1 MKTAGKHRSV
11 IPKSPR
17 QDARLTVTGPPP
29 IPSLYCMASPTH
41 IGGPQK
47 PLIHNAGKLVAMAA
61 STGAALVSIISF
73 LYSYGVI
80 GKSES
85 HQTIGN
91 LGAAWVGLRPAADT
105 AYAIGDTIHLAAT
118 ITDKSGAILVG
129 AQPTWVSEN
138 PHVATVLNDGS
149 VIAAG
154 PGTTTISV
162 AVANLI
168 ARSRIFVRQ
177 IVTSVDVVGVA
188 NDTTPVVAE
197 GERKPLRAIPRGARG
212 HVVIGLGAR
221 WRLDDTSVATIDSL
235 GGVTGNT
242 AGRTIATATV
252 DGVSGKSPLLV
263 VATAAE
269 IATVAGGAQRAL
281 AGKLVPQAVVVRGAS
296 RRARP
301 VEGVLVK
308 FGGADGQGGP
318 EPASAITD
326 ADGRARTVWT
336 LGDLPGRQTLLAT
349 VERIDSALAI
359 VAEAE
364 PVAANTK
371 LTALTEHPSGAAG
384 HEIADTISIRVSDS
398 TGRALADVPVTWV
411 ALDGGRAQSIDA
423 RSDSVGEARA
433 LWTLGPKAGTQ
444 RLRAQVGSGHGKSA
458 VPPVTVR
465 ATALAGAAVGL
476 VVVSGDAQ
484 RGAAGEPLPKALVL
498 RVVDSAGNGVA
509 DAELQLSPSEGT
521 VPDTSI
527 HTDSLGIARVR
538 WTLGHAAGDHA
549 LAVHLDGMKKL
560 LKLTAVARPATAAN
574 LSFDDAPGE
583 TKSARAKGKHLVA
596 LVTDAF
602 GNPVPD
608 ARLSFSTRS
617 GSVRPTRAVSDGNG
631 RVKVSWTLGTKPG
644 DQSLTGSVQGTD
656 VRGSFVVPGT
666 GVSTHTP
673 AKTASAKVTP
683 SKTVKK
689 RS

>member
-1 MKTAGKHRSV
+1 
-11 IPKSPR
+11 
-17 QDARLTVTGPPP
+17 
-29 IPSLYCMASPTH
+29 MASPTRVS
-41 IGGPQK
+41 GAQK

-138 PHVATVLNDGS
+138 LKVARVLADGS
-149 VIAAG
+149 VIAEG

-177 IVTSVDVVGVA
+177 TVTSVDVVGVA

-197 GERKPLRAIPRGARG
+197 GERKPLRAIPRDARG
-212 HVVIGLGAR
+212 HPVIGLIPQ
-221 WRLDDTSVATIDSL
+221 WRLDDTSVATIDTL
-235 GGVTGNT
+235 GGVTGKI

-252 DGVSGKSPLLV
+252 QEVSGRSPLTV

-269 IATVAGGAQRAL
+269 IATVAGGTQRAL
-281 AGKLVPQAVVVRGAS
+281 AGSLLPQAVVVRVTS

-308 FGGADGQGGP
+308 FRVADGQGNLDP
-318 EPASAITD
+318 QSAITD

-349 VERIDSALAI
+349 VERIDSALAV
-359 VAEAE
+359 VAEAD
-364 PVAANTK
+364 PVAANTR
-371 LTALTEHPSGAAG
+371 LTALTENASGEAG
-384 HEIADTISIRVSDS
+384 HVIGDTIAIRVSDS

-411 ALDGGRAQSIDA
+411 ALDNGRAQALEA

-433 LWTLGPKAGTQ
+433 IWTLGPKAGVQ

-458 VPPVTVR
+458 VPPVTVH
-465 ATALAGAAVGL
+465 ATAGAGTAVGL
-476 VVVSGDAQ
+476 VVVSGDGQ
-484 RGAAGEPLPKALVL
+484 RGAAGEPLARPLVL
-498 RVVDSAGNGVA
+498 RVIDAAGNGVA
-509 DAELQLSPSEGT
+509 DAELQLSPSEGS

-538 WTLGHAAGDHA
+538 WTLGHAAGDHS

-560 LKLTAVARPATAAN
+560 LKLTAVARPAAAAN
-574 LSFDDAPGE
+574 LSFDDLPGE
-583 TKSARAKGKHLVA
+583 SKTTRAKGKRLLA

-608 ARLSFSTRS
+608 ARLTFATHS
-617 GSVRPTRAVSDGNG
+617 GSVSPSRAVSDAKG
-631 RVKVSWTLGTKPG
+631 RVKISWTLGTKPG

-666 GVSTHTP
+666 ATPTHTP
-673 AKTASAKVTP
+673 AKTASAKSTS
-683 SKTVKK
+683 SKTTRK

>member
-1 MKTAGKHRSV
+1 
-11 IPKSPR
+11 
-17 QDARLTVTGPPP
+17 
-29 IPSLYCMASPTH
+29 MASPTPVR
-41 IGGPQK
+41 IGGLVQK
-47 PLIHNAGKLVAMAA
+47 PIIHNTGKLIAMAA

-91 LGAAWVGLRPAADT
+91 LGAAWVGLRPSVDT

-118 ITDKSGAILVG
+118 ITDKNGAILVG
-129 AQPTWVSEN
+129 AKPTWVSEN
-138 PHVATVLNDGS
+138 LKVASVLNDGS
-149 VIAAG
+149 VIAEG

-162 AVANLI
+162 AVADLI
-168 ARSRIFVRQ
+168 ARARIFVRQ
-177 IVTSVDVVGVA
+177 TVTSVDVVGVA

-197 GERKPLRAIPRGARG
+197 GERKPLRAIPRDARG
-212 HVVIGLGAR
+212 HAVIGLATQ
-221 WRLDDTSVATIDSL
+221 WRLDDTSVASIDTL
-235 GGVTGNT
+235 GGVTGKIT
-242 AGRTIATATV
+242 GRTIATATV
-252 DGVSGKSPLLV
+252 NGVSGRAPLMV

-269 IATVAGGAQRAL
+269 LNTVAGGLQRAIVGSL
-281 AGKLVPQAVVVRGAS
+281 LPQAVVVRVTS

-308 FGGADGQGGP
+308 FRVADGQGSV

-336 LGDLPGRQTLLAT
+336 LGDQPGRQTLLSS

-364 PVAANTK
+364 PVAANTRV
-371 LTALTEHPSGAAG
+371 TALNDHVNGDAG
-384 HEIADTISIRVSDS
+384 KVLGDTVAIRIVDS
-398 TGRALADVPVTWV
+398 TGRALPDVPVTWV
-411 ALDGGRAQSIDA
+411 ALDGGRAEAIDA
-423 RSDSVGEARA
+423 RSDTLGQARA

-444 RLRAQVGSGHGKSA
+444 RLRAQVGSGHGKTA
-458 VPPVTVR
+458 VPPITVR
-465 ATALAGAAVGL
+465 ATASAGAAVGL

-484 RGAAGEPLPKALVL
+484 RGAAGTPLSKPLVV
-498 RVVDSAGNGVA
+498 RVVDATGNGVA
-509 DAELQLSPSEGT
+509 DTELELSPSDGS

-527 HTDSLGIARVR
+527 HTDSLGMARIR
-538 WTLGHAAGDHA
+538 WTLGHSAGDHS
-549 LAVHLDGMKKL
+549 LAIHLDGIERL
-560 LKLTAVARPATAAN
+560 FKLTAVARPAAPAN

-583 TKSARAKGKHLVA
+583 SKSSHGKGKHLVA

-608 ARLSFSTRS
+608 TRLTFSTRS
-617 GSVRPTRAVSDGNG
+617 GSVTPTRAVSDTKGK
-631 RVKVSWTLGTKPG
+631 VKVTWTLGTKPG
-644 DQSLTGSVQGTD
+644 DQSLVGSVPGTD
-656 VRGSFVVPGT
+656 VKGSFVLPGVASPHAT
-666 GVSTHTP
+666 AKPASTKSTST
-673 AKTASAKVTP
+673 KG
-683 SKTVKK
+683 KK

>member
-1 MKTAGKHRSV
+1 
-11 IPKSPR
+11 
-17 QDARLTVTGPPP
+17 
-29 IPSLYCMASPTH
+29 MASPTRVS
-41 IGGPQK
+41 GAQK

-138 PHVATVLNDGS
+138 LKVARVLADGS
-149 VIAAG
+149 VIAEG

-177 IVTSVDVVGVA
+177 TVTSVDVVGVA

-197 GERKPLRAIPRGARG
+197 GERKPLRAIPRDARG
-212 HVVIGLGAR
+212 HPVIGLIPQ
-221 WRLDDTSVATIDSL
+221 WRLDDTSVATIDTL
-235 GGVTGNT
+235 GGVTGKI

-252 DGVSGKSPLLV
+252 QDVSGRSPLTV

-269 IATVAGGAQRAL
+269 IATVAGGTQRAL
-281 AGKLVPQAVVVRGAS
+281 AGSLLPQAVVVRVTS
-296 RRARP
+296 RCARP

-308 FGGADGQGGP
+308 FRVADGQGNLDP
-318 EPASAITD
+318 QSAITD

-349 VERIDSALAI
+349 VERIDSALAV
-359 VAEAE
+359 VAEAD
-364 PVAANTK
+364 PVAANTR
-371 LTALTEHPSGAAG
+371 LTALTENASGEAG
-384 HEIADTISIRVSDS
+384 HVIGDTIAIRVSNS

-411 ALDGGRAQSIDA
+411 ALDNGRAQALEA

-433 LWTLGPKAGTQ
+433 IWTLGPKAGVQ

-458 VPPVTVR
+458 VPPVTVH
-465 ATALAGAAVGL
+465 ATAGAGTAVGL
-476 VVVSGDAQ
+476 VVVSGDGQ
-484 RGAAGEPLPKALVL
+484 RGAAGEPLARPLVL
-498 RVVDSAGNGVA
+498 RVIDAAGNGVA
-509 DAELQLSPSEGT
+509 DAELQLSPSEGS

-527 HTDSLGIARVR
+527 HTDSLGVARVR
-538 WTLGHAAGDHA
+538 WTLGHAAGDHS

-560 LKLTAVARPATAAN
+560 LKLTAVARPAAAAN
-574 LSFDDAPGE
+574 LSFDDLPGE
-583 TKSARAKGKHLVA
+583 SKSTHAKGKRLLA

-608 ARLSFSTRS
+608 ERLTFATHS
-617 GSVRPTRAVSDGNG
+617 GSVSPSRAVSDAKG
-631 RVKVSWTLGTKPG
+631 RVKISWTLGTKPG

-656 VRGSFVVPGT
+656 VRGSFVVPAT
-666 GVSTHTP
+666 ATPTHTP
-673 AKTASAKVTP
+673 AKTASAKSTS
-683 SKTVKK
+683 SKTTRK

>member
-1 MKTAGKHRSV
+1 
-11 IPKSPR
+11 
-17 QDARLTVTGPPP
+17 
-29 IPSLYCMASPTH
+29 MASPTRVS
-41 IGGPQK
+41 GPAQK

-80 GKSES
+80 GKSAS

-105 AYAIGDTIHLAAT
+105 AFAVGDTIHLAAT
-118 ITDKSGAILVG
+118 ITDKNGALLVG
-129 AQPTWVSEN
+129 ATPTWVSEN
-138 PHVATVLNDGS
+138 PKVATVLNDGS
-149 VIAAG
+149 VIAQG
-154 PGTTTISV
+154 PGTTTISI
-162 AVANLI
+162 AVADLI
-168 ARSRIFVRQ
+168 ARSRIFVKQ
-177 IVTSVDVVGVA
+177 TVTSVDVVGVA

-197 GERKPLRAIPRGARG
+197 GERKPLRAIPRDARG
-212 HVVIGLGAR
+212 HPVIGLVPQ
-221 WRLDDTSVATIDSL
+221 WRLDDTSVAAVDSL
-235 GGVTGNT
+235 GGVTGKI

-252 DGVSGKSPLLV
+252 DGIFGKGPITV

-269 IATVAGGAQRAL
+269 ITTVAGGTQRAL
-281 AGKLVPQAVVVRGAS
+281 AGSLLPQAVVVRVTS

-308 FGGADGQGGP
+308 FRLSDGNGTLDPQ
-318 EPASAITD
+318 SALSD

-336 LGDLPGRQTLLAT
+336 LGDLPGRQTIFAT
-349 VERIDSALAI
+349 VERIDSALTV

-364 PVAANTK
+364 PVAANTR
-371 LTALTEHPSGAAG
+371 LAAISEHASGEAG
-384 HEIADTISIRVSDS
+384 HKLSDTIAIRVSDS

-411 ALDGGRAQSIDA
+411 ALDNGRVEAIDA

-433 LWTLGPKAGTQ
+433 LWTLGSKAGAQ
-444 RLRAQVGSGHGKSA
+444 RLRAQVGNGHGKGA
-458 VPPVTVR
+458 VPPVTVH
-465 ATALAGAAVGL
+465 ATALAGEAVGL

-484 RGAAGEPLPKALVL
+484 RGMAGEHLAKPLVL
-498 RVVDSAGNGVA
+498 RVIDSAGNGVA

-527 HTDSLGIARVR
+527 HTDSNGIARIR
-538 WTLGHAAGDHA
+538 WTLGHAAGEHS
-549 LAVHLDGMKKL
+549 LAVHLDGMQKL
-560 LKLTAVARPATAAN
+560 LKLTAVARPAGAAN
-574 LSFDDAPGE
+574 LSFDDSPGE
-583 TKSARAKGKHLVA
+583 ARSTRVKGRHLIA

-602 GNPVPD
+602 GNPVPE

-617 GSVRPTRAVSDGNG
+617 GNVTPSRAVSDAKG

-644 DQSLTGSVQGTD
+644 DQSLIGSVQGTD
-656 VRGSFVVPGT
+656 VRGSFVVPST
-666 GVSTHTP
+666 GSSTKTP
-673 AKTASAKVTP
+673 AKTASAKGTA
-683 SKTVKK
+683 SKSSKK

>member
-1 MKTAGKHRSV
+1 
-11 IPKSPR
+11 
-17 QDARLTVTGPPP
+17 
-29 IPSLYCMASPTH
+29 MASPAQ
-41 IGGPQK
+41 ISGEKK
-47 PLIHNAGKLVAMAA
+47 PTIHNAGKLVAMAA
-61 STGAALVSIISF
+61 STGAALVSIVSF

-91 LGAAWVGLRPAADT
+91 LGAAWVGLRPALDT
-105 AYAIGDTIHLAAT
+105 AFSIGDTIHLAAT
-118 ITDKSGAILVG
+118 ITDKSGAVLVG

-138 PHVATVLNDGS
+138 PKVATVLNDGS
-149 VIAAG
+149 VVATG

-168 ARSRIFVRQ
+168 ARSHVFVRQ
-177 IVTSVDVVGVA
+177 TVTSVDVVGVA

-197 GERKPLRAIPRGARG
+197 GDRKPLRAIPRDARG
-212 HVVIGLGAR
+212 HPVIGLTAQ
-221 WRLDDTSVATIDSL
+221 WRLDDTSVAAVDSL
-235 GGVTGNT
+235 GVVTGNT

-252 DGVSGKSPLLV
+252 HDVSGRTAITV

-269 IATVAGGAQRAL
+269 IATVAGGSQRAL
-281 AGKLVPQAVVVRGAS
+281 AASLLPQAVVVRVTS

-308 FGGADGQGGP
+308 FRLADGQGTL
-318 EPASAITD
+318 EPATAVTD
-326 ADGRARTVWT
+326 ADGRARTTWT

-364 PVAANTK
+364 PLASNTR
-371 LTALTEHPSGAAG
+371 LTALTDNASGEAG
-384 HEIADTISIRVSDS
+384 HELADTIAVRLTDT

-411 ALDGGRAQSIDA
+411 ALDGGRAQAIDA

-433 LWTLGPKAGTQ
+433 RWTLGPKTGTQ

-465 ATALAGAAVGL
+465 ASAEAGAAVGL

-484 RGAAGEPLPKALVL
+484 RGTAGEVLPKSLVV
-498 RVVDSAGNGVA
+498 RVVDAAGNGVA

-521 VPDTSI
+521 VPDTSV
-527 HTDSLGIARVR
+527 HTDSLGAARIH

-549 LAVHLDGMKKL
+549 LAVHLDGVQKL
-560 LKLTAVARPATAAN
+560 LKLTAVARPASAAN
-574 LSFDDAPGE
+574 LSFDDVPGE
-583 TKSARAKGKHLVA
+583 SRSTRAKGRHLFA

-608 ARLSFSTRS
+608 ARLNFSTHS
-617 GSVRPTRAVSDGNG
+617 GNVSPSRAVSDSKG
-631 RVKVSWTLGTKPG
+631 RVKVSWTLGGKPG
-644 DQSLTGSVQGTD
+644 DQSLVGSVQGTD
-656 VRGSFVVPGT
+656 VKGSFVIPGAVAPT
-666 GVSTHTP
+666 RTP
-673 AKTASAKVTP
+673 AKAASAKVSS
-683 SKTVKK
+683 SKTTKK
-689 RS
+689 KT

>member
-1 MKTAGKHRSV
+1 
-11 IPKSPR
+11 
-17 QDARLTVTGPPP
+17 
-29 IPSLYCMASPTH
+29 MASPTRVS
-41 IGGPQK
+41 GAQK

-138 PHVATVLNDGS
+138 LKVARVLADGS
-149 VIAAG
+149 VIAEG

-177 IVTSVDVVGVA
+177 TVTSVDVVGVA

-197 GERKPLRAIPRGARG
+197 GERKPLRAIPRDARG
-212 HVVIGLGAR
+212 HPVIGLIPQ
-221 WRLDDTSVATIDSL
+221 WRLDDTSVATIDTL
-235 GGVTGNT
+235 GGVTGKI

-252 DGVSGKSPLLV
+252 QEVSGRSPLTV

-269 IATVAGGAQRAL
+269 IATVAGGTQRAL
-281 AGKLVPQAVVVRGAS
+281 AGSLLPQAVVVRVTS

-308 FGGADGQGGP
+308 FRVADGQGNLDP
-318 EPASAITD
+318 QSAITD

-349 VERIDSALAI
+349 VERIDSALAV
-359 VAEAE
+359 VAEAD
-364 PVAANTK
+364 PVAANTR
-371 LTALTEHPSGAAG
+371 LTALTENASGEAG
-384 HEIADTISIRVSDS
+384 HVIGDTIAIRVSDS

-411 ALDGGRAQSIDA
+411 ALDNGRAQALEA

-433 LWTLGPKAGTQ
+433 IWTLGPKAGVQ

-458 VPPVTVR
+458 VPPVTVH
-465 ATALAGAAVGL
+465 ATAGAGTAVGL
-476 VVVSGDAQ
+476 VVVSGDGQ
-484 RGAAGEPLPKALVL
+484 RGAAGEPLARPLVL
-498 RVVDSAGNGVA
+498 RVIDAAGNGVA
-509 DAELQLSPSEGT
+509 DAELQLSPSEGS

-538 WTLGHAAGDHA
+538 WTLGHAAGDHS

-560 LKLTAVARPATAAN
+560 LKLTAVARPAAAAN
-574 LSFDDAPGE
+574 LSFDDLPGE
-583 TKSARAKGKHLVA
+583 SKSTRAKGKRLLA

-608 ARLSFSTRS
+608 ARLTFATHS
-617 GSVRPTRAVSDGNG
+617 GSVSPSRAVSDAKG
-631 RVKVSWTLGTKPG
+631 RVKISWTLGTKPG

-666 GVSTHTP
+666 ATPTHTP
-673 AKTASAKVTP
+673 AKTASAKSTS
-683 SKTVKK
+683 SKTTRK

>member
-1 MKTAGKHRSV
+1 
-11 IPKSPR
+11 
-17 QDARLTVTGPPP
+17 
-29 IPSLYCMASPTH
+29 MASPTQ
-41 IGGPQK
+41 ISGEKK
-47 PLIHNAGKLVAMAA
+47 PIIHNAGKLVAMAA

-91 LGAAWVGLRPAADT
+91 LGAAWVGLRPALDT
-105 AYAIGDTIHLAAT
+105 AFSIGDTIHLAAT

-138 PHVATVLNDGS
+138 PRVATVLNDGS

-168 ARSRIFVRQ
+168 ARSHVFVRQ
-177 IVTSVDVVGVA
+177 TVTSVDVVGVA

-197 GERKPLRAIPRGARG
+197 GDRKPLRAIPRDARG
-212 HVVIGLGAR
+212 HAVIGLTAQ
-221 WRLDDTSVATIDSL
+221 WRLDDTSVASVDSL
-235 GGVTGNT
+235 GVVTGNS

-252 DGVSGKSPLLV
+252 HDVSGRTPITV

-269 IATVAGGAQRAL
+269 INTVAGGTQRAL
-281 AGKLVPQAVVVRGAS
+281 AGSLLPQAVVVRVTS
-296 RRARP
+296 RRSRP

-308 FGGADGQGGP
+308 FRAGDAQGTL
-318 EPASAITD
+318 EPASAVTD
-326 ADGRARTVWT
+326 ADGRARTTWT

-364 PVAANTK
+364 PIAANTR
-371 LTALTEHPSGAAG
+371 LTALTDKASGEAG
-384 HEIADTISIRVSDS
+384 HELGDTIAVRITDT

-411 ALDGGRAQSIDA
+411 ALDGGRAQAIDA

-433 LWTLGPKAGTQ
+433 RWTLGPKTGTQ

-458 VPPVTVR
+458 VPPVTVH
-465 ATALAGAAVGL
+465 ASAEAGAAVGL

-484 RGAAGEPLPKALVL
+484 RGTAGELLSKALMV
-498 RVVDSAGNGVA
+498 RVVDAAGNGVA
-509 DAELQLSPSEGT
+509 DSELQLSPSEGT
-521 VPDTSI
+521 VPDTSV
-527 HTDSLGIARVR
+527 HTDSLGIARIR

-549 LAVHLDGMKKL
+549 LAVHLDGIQKL

-574 LSFDDAPGE
+574 LSFDDVPGE
-583 TKSARAKGKHLVA
+583 SRSTKAKGRHLFA

-608 ARLSFSTRS
+608 ARLNFSTHS
-617 GSVRPTRAVSDGNG
+617 GNVSPSRAVSDAKG
-631 RVKVSWTLGTKPG
+631 RVKVSWTLGSKPG
-644 DQSLTGSVQGTD
+644 DQSLIGSVQGTD
-656 VRGSFVVPGT
+656 VRGSFVIPGAVAPT
-666 GVSTHTP
+666 RTTAKAASTKVTSS
-673 AKTASAKVTP
+673 KSAKK
-683 SKTVKK
+683 KT
-689 RS
+689 

>member
-1 MKTAGKHRSV
+1 
-11 IPKSPR
+11 
-17 QDARLTVTGPPP
+17 
-29 IPSLYCMASPTH
+29 MASPTRVS
-41 IGGPQK
+41 GAQK

-138 PHVATVLNDGS
+138 LKVARVLADGS
-149 VIAAG
+149 VIAEG

-177 IVTSVDVVGVA
+177 TVTSVDVVGVA

-197 GERKPLRAIPRGARG
+197 GERKPLRAIPRDARG
-212 HVVIGLGAR
+212 HPVIGLIPQ
-221 WRLDDTSVATIDSL
+221 WRLDDTSVATIDTL
-235 GGVTGNT
+235 GGVTGKI

-252 DGVSGKSPLLV
+252 QDVSGRSPLTV

-269 IATVAGGAQRAL
+269 IATVAGGTQRAL
-281 AGKLVPQAVVVRGAS
+281 AGSLLPQAVVVRVTS

-308 FGGADGQGGP
+308 FRVADGQGNLDP
-318 EPASAITD
+318 QSAITD

-349 VERIDSALAI
+349 VERIDSALAV
-359 VAEAE
+359 VAEAD
-364 PVAANTK
+364 PVAANTR
-371 LTALTEHPSGAAG
+371 LTALTENASGEAG
-384 HEIADTISIRVSDS
+384 HVIGDTIAIRVSDS

-411 ALDGGRAQSIDA
+411 ALDNGRAQALEA

-433 LWTLGPKAGTQ
+433 IWTLGAKAGVQ

-458 VPPVTVR
+458 VPPVTVH
-465 ATALAGAAVGL
+465 ATAGAGTAVGL
-476 VVVSGDAQ
+476 IVVSGDGQ
-484 RGAAGEPLPKALVL
+484 RGAAGEPLARPLVL
-498 RVVDSAGNGVA
+498 RVIDAAGNGVA
-509 DAELQLSPSEGT
+509 DAELQLSPSEGS

-527 HTDSLGIARVR
+527 HTDSLGVARVR
-538 WTLGHAAGDHA
+538 WTLGHAAGDHS

-560 LKLTAVARPATAAN
+560 LKLTAVARPAAAAN
-574 LSFDDAPGE
+574 LSFDDSPGE
-583 TKSARAKGKHLVA
+583 AKSTRAKGKHLVA

-608 ARLSFSTRS
+608 ARLSFATRS
-617 GSVRPTRAVSDGNG
+617 GSVSPSRAVSDAKG
-631 RVKVSWTLGTKPG
+631 RVRISWTLGTKPG

-656 VRGSFVVPGT
+656 VRGSFVVPAT
-666 GVSTHTP
+666 AAPTHTP
-673 AKTASAKVTP
+673 AKTASAKSTS
-683 SKTVKK
+683 SKTTRK

>member
-1 MKTAGKHRSV
+1 
-11 IPKSPR
+11 
-17 QDARLTVTGPPP
+17 
-29 IPSLYCMASPTH
+29 MASPTRVS
-41 IGGPQK
+41 GPAQK

-80 GKSES
+80 GKSAS

-118 ITDKSGAILVG
+118 ITDRNGALLVG
-129 AQPTWVSEN
+129 ATPTWVSEN
-138 PHVATVLNDGS
+138 PKVAIVLTDGS
-149 VIAAG
+149 VIAQG
-154 PGTTTISV
+154 PGTTTISI
-162 AVANLI
+162 AVADLI
-168 ARSRIFVRQ
+168 ARSRIFVKQ
-177 IVTSVDVVGVA
+177 TVTSVDVVGVA

-197 GERKPLRAIPRGARG
+197 DDRKPLRAIPRDARG
-212 HVVIGLGAR
+212 HPVIGRLPQ
-221 WRLDDTSVATIDSL
+221 WRLDDTSVAVVDSL
-235 GGVTGNT
+235 GVVTGKI
-242 AGRTIATATV
+242 AGRTIVTATV
-252 DGVSGKSPLLV
+252 DGVSGKGPITV
-263 VATAAE
+263 VATAAG
-269 IATVAGGAQRAL
+269 ITTVAGGTQRAL
-281 AGKLVPQAVVVRGAS
+281 AGTLLPQAVVVRVTS

-308 FGGADGQGGP
+308 FRLGDGNGTLDPQ
-318 EPASAITD
+318 SALTD
-326 ADGRARTVWT
+326 ADGRVRTVWT
-336 LGDLPGRQTLLAT
+336 LGDLPGRQTMFAN

-371 LTALTEHPSGAAG
+371 LTAINDHASAEAG
-384 HEIADTISIRVSDS
+384 HKLSDTVAIRVSDS

-411 ALDGGRAQSIDA
+411 ALDNGRVEAIDA

-433 LWTLGPKAGTQ
+433 LWTFGPKAGPQ
-444 RLRAQVGSGHGKSA
+444 RLRAQVGSGHGKGA
-458 VPPVTVR
+458 VPPVTVHG
-465 ATALAGAAVGL
+465 TALAGEAVGL

-484 RGAAGEPLPKALVL
+484 RGVAGEQLAKPLVM
-498 RVVDSAGNGVA
+498 RVVDSAGNGVT

-527 HTDSLGIARVR
+527 HTDSNGVARVH
-538 WTLGHAAGDHA
+538 WTLGHAAGEHA
-549 LAVHLDGMKKL
+549 LAVHLDGMEKL
-560 LKLTAVARPATAAN
+560 LKLTAVARPAAAAN
-574 LSFDDAPGE
+574 LSFDDSPSE
-583 TKSARAKGKHLVA
+583 TRSVHGRGKHLIA
-596 LVTDAF
+596 LVTDAY

-617 GSVRPTRAVSDGNG
+617 GSVSPARAVSDARG

-644 DQSLTGSVQGTD
+644 DQSLIGSVQGSD
-656 VRGSFVVPGT
+656 VRSSFVIPGA
-666 GVSTHTP
+666 GSSAKTP
-673 AKTASAKVTP
+673 AKTTSVKSTT
-683 SKTVKK
+683 SRSSKK